1 MDVACELLSDRL
13 GSDHHP
19 IIITASTSDYPV
31 PERVPKWNFKKAKW
45 DAFQDQCITEIT
57 PDLFNDAED
66 KMAVFS
72 STLLDIAAD
81 IPKTSPFPKRKAN
94 PWFDEDCQA
103 AKKERNK
110 ANKLANKH
118 HSAANSMRARL
129 IQARTKKLFKQKKRD
144 SRKNYV
150 SSVNVNTPSKKV
162 WNMIRKITGK
172 NVASPM
178 HHLKDENGTLITDRV
193 EIADTLG
200 AAIEKSSSEN
210 YSTKSS
216 NLSRHKK
223 KSTRS
228 TLKQT
233 EIFVIIRSLRHLP
246 IETLHILL
254 DIINETWKS
263 DTFPE
268 SWREALIISIP
279 KPGKDHF
286 NPLNYRPIALT
297 SCICKTVERMVNE
310 RLVWYLEK
318 NGLLAKQQC
327 GYRSNRSTV
336 DHLVRLETF
345 IRDAFIHNQHLVAVF
360 FDLQKAYDTTWKYG
374 ILKDLHNMGL
384 RGNLPIFIGNFL
396 SDRIFQ
402 IHLGTILSDKIFNQ
416 EEGVPQ
422 GAILSTTLFNVKIN
436 DIVKQVD
443 PGVECALYVDDFVIM
458 YRSPTIDAIQRKLQ
472 HTIHRLEKWTLEN
485 GFTISKNMTVAM
497 HFCPDKKCMDPVL
510 KLDNDPIQFVKEAKF
525 LGLIWDTKLTFEP
538 HIKYLK
544 ARCHKSLNIL
554 KVLSRTEW
562 GADQTTLLKLYRS
575 LVRSKL
581 DYGCLV
587 YGSASKTALA
597 KLDPVHNQGLRL
609 SLGAFR
615 SSPVESLYVE
625 AHEPP
630 LEIRREKLALQYI
643 LKLKANPG
651 NPAYD
656 VVFNPKY
663 QILYADKESATDSF
677 GIHCKKLLKK
687 AKIDVEEIAINS
699 VPDVPIWD
707 SEPVTVDFTLS
718 EFDKSSTSSTVFKS
732 RFNEVKQKYLDFC
745 HIYTDGSK
753 VETKVA
759 SAYVCPYGTR
769 GYRLRDGCSIFTAEV
784 EAINKALTYVKVST
798 RQSFVIFSDSMS
810 VLQAIESQESK
821 NPLVNRVLQTCQE
834 VLSGNKYITFC
845 WLPSHRDIRGNE
857 DADRAAKDALS
868 KAQPEN
874 FELPCTDVFMKIQ
887 PFISSLWQER
897 WDKEVGNKLH
907 AIMPQIDDKYYSG
920 CRNRKDEVIIN
931 RLRIGHTR
939 LTHSFRMENRPHPPL
954 CDQCEGDHE
963 LTVKH
968 ILIECNFLKIIRRR
982 HYDVTDLNQLFKTVS
997 SKRILDFVKDI
1008 GLYNSL

>member
-1 MDVACELLSDRL
+1 
-13 GSDHHP
+13 
-19 IIITASTSDYPV
+19 
-31 PERVPKWNFKKAKW
+31 
-45 DAFQDQCITEIT
+45 
-57 PDLFNDAED
+57 
-66 KMAVFS
+66 
-72 STLLDIAAD
+72 
-81 IPKTSPFPKRKAN
+81 
-94 PWFDEDCQA
+94 
-103 AKKERNK
+103 
-110 ANKLANKH
+110 
-118 HSAANSMRARL
+118 
-129 IQARTKKLFKQKKRD
+129 
-144 SRKNYV
+144 
-150 SSVNVNTPSKKV
+150 
-162 WNMIRKITGK
+162 
-172 NVASPM
+172 
-178 HHLKDENGTLITDRV
+178 
-193 EIADTLG
+193 
-200 AAIEKSSSEN
+200 
-210 YSTKSS
+210 
-216 NLSRHKK
+216 
-223 KSTRS
+223 
-228 TLKQT
+228 
-233 EIFVIIRSLRHLP
+233 
-246 IETLHILL
+246 
-254 DIINETWKS
+254 
-263 DTFPE
+263 
-268 SWREALIISIP
+268 
-279 KPGKDHF
+279 
-286 NPLNYRPIALT
+286 
-297 SCICKTVERMVNE
+297 
-310 RLVWYLEK
+310 
-318 NGLLAKQQC
+318 
-327 GYRSNRSTV
+327 
-336 DHLVRLETF
+336 
-345 IRDAFIHNQHLVAVF
+345 
-360 FDLQKAYDTTWKYG
+360 
-374 ILKDLHNMGL
+374 
-384 RGNLPIFIGNFL
+384 
-396 SDRIFQ
+396 
-402 IHLGTILSDKIFNQ
+402 
-416 EEGVPQ
+416 
-422 GAILSTTLFNVKIN
+422 
-436 DIVKQVD
+436 
-443 PGVECALYVDDFVIM
+443 
-458 YRSPTIDAIQRKLQ
+458 
-472 HTIHRLEKWTLEN
+472 
-485 GFTISKNMTVAM
+485 
-497 HFCPDKKCMDPVL
+497 MDPVL

-538 HIKYLK
+538 HIEYLK

-554 KVLSRTEW
+554 KVLFHTEW

-630 LEIRREKLALQYI
+630 LEIRREKLAPQYI

-699 VPDVPIWD
+699 VPDAPIWD
-707 SEPVTVDFTLS
+707 SEPVTVDLTLS

-821 NPLVNRVLQTCQE
+821 NPLVNRVLQTSQE

-868 KAQPEN
+868 KAQPEK

-887 PFISSLWQER
+887 PFISFLWQER

-907 AIMPQIDDKYYSG
+907 AIMPQIDEKNYSG

-968 ILIECNFLKIIRRR
+968 ILIECNFLKIISRR

>member
-1 MDVACELLSDRL
+1 MIWDYEGICPFLL
-13 GSDHHP
+13 
-19 IIITASTSDYPV
+19 V
-31 PERVPKWNFKKAKW
+31 KF
-45 DAFQDQCITEIT
+45 
-57 PDLFNDAED
+57 
-66 KMAVFS
+66 
-72 STLLDIAAD
+72 
-81 IPKTSPFPKRKAN
+81 
-94 PWFDEDCQA
+94 
-103 AKKERNK
+103 
-110 ANKLANKH
+110 
-118 HSAANSMRARL
+118 
-129 IQARTKKLFKQKKRD
+129 
-144 SRKNYV
+144 
-150 SSVNVNTPSKKV
+150 
-162 WNMIRKITGK
+162 
-172 NVASPM
+172 
-178 HHLKDENGTLITDRV
+178 
-193 EIADTLG
+193 
-200 AAIEKSSSEN
+200 
-210 YSTKSS
+210 
-216 NLSRHKK
+216 
-223 KSTRS
+223 
-228 TLKQT
+228 
-233 EIFVIIRSLRHLP
+233 
-246 IETLHILL
+246 
-254 DIINETWKS
+254 
-263 DTFPE
+263 
-268 SWREALIISIP
+268 
-279 KPGKDHF
+279 
-286 NPLNYRPIALT
+286 LT
-297 SCICKTVERMVNE
+297 
-310 RLVWYLEK
+310 
-318 NGLLAKQQC
+318 
-327 GYRSNRSTV
+327 
-336 DHLVRLETF
+336 
-345 IRDAFIHNQHLVAVF
+345 
-360 FDLQKAYDTTWKYG
+360 
-374 ILKDLHNMGL
+374 
-384 RGNLPIFIGNFL
+384 
-396 SDRIFQ
+396 DRIFQ
-402 IHLGTILSDKIFNQ
+402 IHLGTILSDVFHQ

-422 GAILSTTLFNVKIN
+422 GAISSTTLFNVKIN

-443 PGVECALYVDDFVIM
+443 PGVECSLYVDDFVIM
-458 YRSPTIDAIQRKLQ
+458 YKSPTIDAIQRKLQ
-472 HTIHRLEKWTLEN
+472 HTINRLEKWTLKN
-485 GFTISKNMTVAM
+485 GFTISKNKTVAM

-544 ARCHKSLNIL
+544 ARCQKSLNIL

-562 GADQTTLLKLYRS
+562 GADRTTLLKLYRS

-615 SSPVESLYVE
+615 L
-625 AHEPP
+625 
-630 LEIRREKLALQYI
+630 LALQYAI
-643 LKLKANPG
+643 KLKANPG

-663 QILYADKESATDSF
+663 QNLYANKDSATDSF
-677 GIHCKKLLKK
+677 GIYCKKLLKE
-687 AKIDVEEIAINS
+687 AKIDVGEIAINS
-699 VPDVPIWD
+699 FPDIPIWD

-784 EAINKALTYVKVST
+784 EAINKALTYVKVSA
-798 RQSFVIFSDSMS
+798 RKNFVIFSDSMS

-821 NPLVNRVLQTCQE
+821 NPLVNRVLQACQQI
-834 VLSGNKYITFC
+834 LSNGKFITFC

-857 DADRAAKDALS
+857 DADHAAKDALS

-887 PFISSLWQER
+887 PFILSLWQKR

-920 CRNRKDEVIIN
+920 CKNRKDEVIIN

-1008 GLYNSL
+1008 GLYDSL